1 MRIETRYFLRFIV
14 ATVLGV
20 CAVVAWRWLPRP
32 LPPEECSELYR
43 AYMDT
48 PGVDATFIR
57 GFQVN
62 DTVSVDVT
70 LLQTTDSAGWATLLG
85 NVRLPEETQEDIELL
100 KQKKSVCIRRFP
112 KGRLDLP
119 SDSDFKNND
128 LLAIDWAKQTL
139 AIFHIKNIEQQ
150 LAIIS
155 YHLDIVKNNKT
166 QQK

>member
-1 MRIETRYFLRFIV
+1 MKRTALLLTLAAV
-14 ATVLGV
+14 AVLGGTLV
-20 CAVVAWRWLPRP
+20 LRLWPRS

-85 NVRLPEETQEDIELL
+85 
-100 KQKKSVCIRRFP
+100 
-112 KGRLDLP
+112 
-119 SDSDFKNND
+119 
-128 LLAIDWAKQTL
+128 
-139 AIFHIKNIEQQ
+139 
-150 LAIIS
+150 
-155 YHLDIVKNNKT
+155 
-166 QQK
+166 

>member
-85 NVRLPEETQEDIELL
+85 NVRLHEEEKELIASWEE
-100 KQKKSVCIRRFP
+100 KSLATLYYFP
-112 KGRLDLP
+112 KGHLNLP
-119 SDSDFKNND
+119 PDTTLLNND
-128 LLAIDWAKQTL
+128 ILAIDWAKQTL
-139 AIFHIKNIEQQ
+139 AIFHITDIEQQ
-150 LAIIS
+150 MAIIG
-155 YHLDIVKNNKT
+155 YHLDKAKNNKT